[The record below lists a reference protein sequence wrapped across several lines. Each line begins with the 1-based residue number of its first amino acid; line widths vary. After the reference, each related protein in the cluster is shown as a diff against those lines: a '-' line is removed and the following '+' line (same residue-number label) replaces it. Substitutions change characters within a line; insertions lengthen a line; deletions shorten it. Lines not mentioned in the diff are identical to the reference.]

1 MLEGKTQ
8 VSQIIID
15 NLKIGMQL
23 AENVQLPNGRLL
35 LHSGITLSP
44 KHLLILRTWG
54 VATVKTVNLAK
65 QMSEA
70 A

>member
-1 MLEGKTQ
+1 
-8 VSQIIID
+8 
-15 NLKIGMQL
+15 MQL